1 MPLLSPNWK
10 WQSTDRNSVFA
21 LFCTCSRLVL
31 RKNRTS
37 EDNWFRVLTGHL
49 PFLSP
54 NQQYQSTKGNSK
66 PASEN
71 HPLDLVLP
79 WSNDWH
85 LSILMDSWNIS
96 KSHRQIILF
105 FHTLYFSTLLVH
117 NEVRW
122 SMILVFELLRFKFCG
137 LSKKRHRI
145 LQKKLPLTFHTY
157 LSQLSF

>member
-1 MPLLSPNWK
+1 MPFLSLNRK

-31 RKNRTS
+31 RKTELLRI
-37 EDNWFRVLTGHL
+37 TGSG
-49 PFLSP
+49 FLQASCP
-54 NQQYQSTKGNSK
+54 SCHPTNSIK
-66 PASEN
+66 APTATQN

-105 FHTLYFSTLLVH
+105 CHTLYFSALLVH
-117 NEVRW
+117 NEVWW
-122 SMILVFELLRFKFCG
+122 SMLLVFELHRFKFCR
-137 LSKKRHRI
+137 LSKKRDRI
-145 LQKKLPLTFHTY
+145 LQTKLPVTFHTY
-157 LSQLSF
+157 LSQLAF